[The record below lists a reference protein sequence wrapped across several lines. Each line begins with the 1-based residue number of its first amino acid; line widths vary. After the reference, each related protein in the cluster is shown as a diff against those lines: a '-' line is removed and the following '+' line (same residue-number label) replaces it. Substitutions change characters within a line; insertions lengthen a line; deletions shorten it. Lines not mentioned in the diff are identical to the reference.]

1 CLLEL
6 ADALG
11 IDYTRANKGA
21 LSRAIRRRLMGT
33 RGLVIVDEADHL
45 GIDGLE
51 QLRAIQDA
59 TGIGMVLIGNPRGLF
74 KGGRRAFDDLSR
86 LFSRLARTKQL
97 RKAKKA

>member
-1 CLLEL
+1 MITLSLRALQRHGVGFAEL

-45 GIDGLE
+45 VLTVWSNPGNSGRHGDRDG
-51 QLRAIQDA
+51 AYW
-59 TGIGMVLIGNPRGLF
+59 
-74 KGGRRAFDDLSR
+74 
-86 LFSRLARTKQL
+86 
-97 RKAKKA
+97 